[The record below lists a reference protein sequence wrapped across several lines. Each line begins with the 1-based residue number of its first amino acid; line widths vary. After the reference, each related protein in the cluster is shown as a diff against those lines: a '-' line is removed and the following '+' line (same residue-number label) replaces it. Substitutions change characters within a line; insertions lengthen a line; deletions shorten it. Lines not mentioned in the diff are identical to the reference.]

1 MKIKNDLTILRSIP
15 IILFITIFLFSSC
28 KKEDLEDNPK
38 EEETIHVPNE
48 EMPPSTYEVS
58 DNGEKWIKPENEY
71 HLLGYGYDMAWTTPN
86 PSGVRN
92 KIFDVDRYIQDGAGQ
107 YMRLRST
114 EQSLIPITAVNG
126 TDLMTSFRTQYN
138 DLDDKSVFKKGW
150 NHLFGI
156 ENFFASEYIY
166 AANTFTVRTAIL
178 RFNLSTDRAQLEKYL
193 NNEFKKDCE
202 TLSPEALV
210 AKYGT
215 HIMENIAL
223 GIKLDFI
230 YQAKTIN
237 PDREKAALQGMNNT
251 YWRIFN
257 NLPAEYDSTA
267 VPENYAERT
276 YYRSWGGDPSK
287 AMYGLVSNKYG
298 FKKEDIVSWQAT
310 INDNNVALVDFISDR
325 ALTPIYELI
334 ISSTKK
340 EAVQRYIDN
349 EYLQ

>member
-1 MKIKNDLTILRSIP
+1 MKIKNNLTILRSISVV
-15 IILFITIFLFSSC
+15 LLVAIFLFSSC
-28 KKEDLEDNPK
+28 KKEDLEDNPD
-38 EEETIHVPNE
+38 EEETVHVPNE
-48 EMPPSTYEVS
+48 EMPPSTYKIP
-58 DNGEKWIKPENEY
+58 DDEKNWIKPENEY

-114 EQSLIPITAVNG
+114 EQSLTPITAANG
-126 TDLMTSFRTQYN
+126 TDLMTSFRTQYK

-150 NHLFGI
+150 NHIFGI
-156 ENFFASEYIY
+156 EHFFASEYIY
-166 AANTFTVRTAIL
+166 AANTFTVQTAIL
-178 RFNLSTDRAQLEKYL
+178 RFNLSTDKAQLEKYL

-210 AKYGT
+210 ARYGT
-215 HIMENIAL
+215 HIMANIAL

-237 PDREKAALQGMNNT
+237 PNRESAALQGMNST

-287 AMYGLVSNKYG
+287 AMYGSVSNKYG
-298 FKKEDIVSWQAT
+298 FNKEDIASWQAT
-310 INDNNVALVDFISDR
+310 INDNNIVLVDFIPNR
-325 ALTPIYELI
+325 TLTPIYELVI
-334 ISSTKK
+334 NEAKK
-340 EAVQRYIDN
+340 KAVQRYIDD
-349 EYLQ
+349 EYLR